1 MAPLKSSFSR
11 LALHVGLYS
20 PPKMQRGEKT
30 KPRCNRVAL
39 LRENATHFTVVISIC
54 YRAAFQFGPDC
65 NAKCNAHLA
74 ALHTLEK
81 KRLCN
86 AKCNALERNH

>member
-1 MAPLKSSFSR
+1 MAPLKSSFPASR
-11 LALHVGLYS
+11 CTWGLIA

-39 LRENATHFTVVISIC
+39 LRENATHFPVVVSIG
-54 YRAAFQFGPDC
+54 YRAAFQFGPHC

-74 ALHTLEK
+74 ALHTLK
-81 KRLCN
+81 KKAMQRKMQR
-86 AKCNALERNH
+86 A